1 MDESQAAEV
10 LSESAQSVEPATET
24 ALTAAQSVDMSGVN
38 DGITSLG
45 SSLGDLSTL
54 IQAQN
59 DNVNTLLT
67 GLVTVQMF
75 SLLAQLLM
83 LGVVMVVVF
92 VVALRRF

>member
-10 LSESAQSVEPATET
+10 LSYSAQSVEPTGEA
-24 ALTAAQSVDMSGVN
+24 ALTAAQSVDLSGVN

-45 SSLGDLSTL
+45 SSLGDLSTM

-67 GLVTVQMF
+67 GLVTVHMF
-75 SLLAQLLM
+75 SLLAQLLL
-83 LGVVMVVVF
+83 LGVALVVVF